1 MNLSFPFVL
10 TLILCPATY
19 FVQELVAAKAKQAA
33 DLLPF
38 GHNGK
43 FKMLYDSRQRPQSVF
58 LKGRLYLVYNGDAK
72 PTKDDKGKAYPMLI
86 TYDPNERIF
95 SAPVRLSDKSET
107 DHHFSPIIWADE
119 DDFLHVLFGCHR
131 TPGTYLVSKQPAG
144 KEAKAINWKEMPS
157 IAPKLSY
164 PTVYRI
170 HGDKEVIYYRTDG
183 HTSSWTYKI
192 SADNGKTWSGPERDV
207 TDLDAKG
214 RLDWSSYQVKIP
226 SKDGKRLHVVFTDYD
241 DNKNSPSPQRF
252 FNPRYDRLV
261 DNEWKYN
268 LSYLSIDLR
277 THAVYN
283 ADGASID
290 TPVDLDYSK
299 ANCLIWDTKW
309 RGAGIPPV
317 ICLDDKDEPSF
328 LHVLSGENIRS
339 HNYYYVHR
347 KKGQWKQTLIC
358 PSNHQWN
365 SGYLSR
371 DAKGILH
378 AYLVVGDGYLE
389 GGYMDRHGGGRIEE
403 WISTD
408 KGDSWKKLRDVT
420 PNQKPYQ
427 GWRFNNVQPVVRPDG
442 TVVEKMLLFYGWKN
456 GDLPEA
462 TAFLLHE

>member
-1 MNLSFPFVL
+1 MKSLAFF
-10 TLILCPATY
+10 
-19 FVQELVAAKAKQAA
+19 AAF
-33 DLLPF
+33 LLYAEAFSSPEIIPF
-38 GHNGK
+38 GKNGK
-43 FKMLYDSRQRPQSVF
+43 FNMLYDARQRPQSV
-58 LKGRLYLVYNGDAK
+58 LIKGNLFVVYNGDAS
-72 PTKDDKGKAYPMLI
+72 PTKNEKGKAYPMLVS
-86 TYDPNERIF
+86 YDSDKRVF
-95 SAPVRLSDKSET
+95 SEPVRLSETSES

-119 DDFLHVLFGCHR
+119 NDHLHVLYGCHR
-131 TPGTYLVSKQPAG
+131 TPGTYLVSKRPAG
-144 KEAKAINWKEMPS
+144 KETETITWKKMPP

-317 ICLDDKDEPSF
+317 VCLDDKDEPSF

-408 KGDSWKKLRDVT
+408 KGDSWKKLRDLT

-442 TVVEKMLLFYGWKN
+442 SIVEGMLLFYGWK
-456 GDLPEA
+456 DKALPEA
-462 TAFLLHE
+462 SAFLLHE